1 MYIFNE
7 TDGFF
12 MILLRERDLDTED
25 EMYSR
30 SSILILKDFKINVN
44 EWFRRFIFFL
54 WYMVIGKVYN
64 RL

>member
-12 MILLRERDLDTED
+12 MILLRERDLDRED

-44 EWFRRFIFFL
+44 EWLVKI
-54 WYMVIGKVYN
+54 
-64 RL
+64 

>member
-44 EWFRRFIFFL
+44 EWLVKI
-54 WYMVIGKVYN
+54 
-64 RL
+64 